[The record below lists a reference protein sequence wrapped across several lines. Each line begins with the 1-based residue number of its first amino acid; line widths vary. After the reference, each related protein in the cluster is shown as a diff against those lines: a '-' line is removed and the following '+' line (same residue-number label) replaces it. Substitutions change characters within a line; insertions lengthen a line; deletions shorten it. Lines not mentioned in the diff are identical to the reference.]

1 MREKS
6 KALGYLGLAAKAG
19 KCRSGEFQTENAIK
33 RHHAKAVIIAADASE
48 NTKKSF
54 CDMCEHSGVPVFVL
68 LNREVL
74 GHALGKE
81 FRASCAITDEG
92 LAAAF
97 IRALEEEREH
107 KEIVDDENQG
117 S

>member
-6 KALGYLGLAAKAG
+6 KALGYLGLAAK
-19 KCRSGEFQTENAIK
+19 KCRKMPHGEFQTENAIK
-33 RHHAKAVIIAADASE
+33 KTSCKAVLIAADASE

-54 CDMCEHSGVPVFVL
+54 CDMWRALRRAGICPS
-68 LNREVL
+68 NREVL

-97 IRALEEEREH
+97 IRALEE
-107 KEIVDDENQG
+107 KG
-117 S
+117 T

>member
-1 MREKS
+1 MKQNKIYS
-6 KALGYLGLAAKAG
+6 LLGLAMRG
-19 KCRSGEFQTENAIK
+19 RNLVSGEFQTENAIK
-33 RHHAKAVIIAADASE
+33 RHHAKAVLIAADASE